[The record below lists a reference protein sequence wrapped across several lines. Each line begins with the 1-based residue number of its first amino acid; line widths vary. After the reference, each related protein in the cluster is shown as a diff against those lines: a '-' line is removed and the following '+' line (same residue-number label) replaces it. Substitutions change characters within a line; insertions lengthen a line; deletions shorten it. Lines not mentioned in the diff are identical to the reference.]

1 MIFSLVALIR
11 VIFELLT
18 LAIVARAFLSFAPL
32 SPYHPLVRFLFQ
44 VTEPIMAP
52 LRRYIPPLGMMDFTP
67 LVAIILLQVI
77 QRLLITLLYASL

>member
-1 MIFSLVALIR
+1 MIVSLVPLIR

-18 LAIVARAFLSFAPL
+18 LAIVARAFLSFVPL

-77 QRLLITLLYASL
+77 ERLLITLLYASL